1 MESKRL
7 NGLLKV
13 YRVGWSSKLEESG
26 ESQGMGVT
34 QEGTERF
41 QGRVESQAVA
51 GAHKP
56 VTEPISTK
64 LRSRT
69 QQLPGQVNMGL
80 AGGQDRKLWQQERDL
95 RAPGQVWPCRTGRQG
110 NDTAQGPRGREISR
124 DQVSW
129 A

>member
-41 QGRVESQAVA
+41 QGRVES
-51 GAHKP
+51 
-56 VTEPISTK
+56 SCFW
-64 LRSRT
+64 S
-69 QQLPGQVNMGL
+69 
-80 AGGQDRKLWQQERDL
+80 
-95 RAPGQVWPCRTGRQG
+95 
-110 NDTAQGPRGREISR
+110 S
-124 DQVSW
+124 
-129 A
+129 